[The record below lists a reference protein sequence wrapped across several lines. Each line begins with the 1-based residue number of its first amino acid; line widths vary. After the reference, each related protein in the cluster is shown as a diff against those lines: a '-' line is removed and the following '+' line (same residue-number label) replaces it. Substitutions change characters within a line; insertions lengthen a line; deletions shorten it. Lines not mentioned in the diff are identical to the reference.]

1 MTKIPNVEENEV
13 EFELH
18 GVIQLLNDYT
28 SMYLKKRTCVESPA
42 LYNLRNTEPALPFDK
57 IKTLQRLRDL
67 SNRYQVLLELYKQS
81 I

>member
-1 MTKIPNVEENEV
+1 MTKIPSVEENEV

-42 LYNLRNTEPALPFDK
+42 VYSLKNGEPAPFDK
-57 IKTLQRLRDL
+57 IKSLQRIRDL
-67 SNRYQVLLELYKQS
+67 SNRYQELLELYKKS

>member
-1 MTKIPNVEENEV
+1 MTKIPSVEDNEV

-28 SMYLKKRTCVESPA
+28 GMYLKKRTCVESPA
-42 LYNLRNTEPALPFDK
+42 VYSLKNGEPTPFDK
-57 IKTLQRLRDL
+57 IKALQRLRDL
-67 SNRYQVLLELYKQS
+67 SNRYQELLELYKKS